1 MPGVRRNQTGMQ
13 QPADKS
19 IWWKSKWLA
28 VVELLLAVLI
38 LVGHNIFDIVP
49 LSETPFI
56 FLLGWISLRLRGQG
70 WSSVGLRRPA
80 SWRRTIL
87 IGVAAG
93 IVLQSLSTFVT
104 EPLIKLVTHQPTD
117 LSQFRPLIGN
127 LNLLVIFLLLNWTMA
142 AFGEELVYR
151 GYMMNR
157 MADLGDR
164 TRLAWA
170 ISFLAVSSLFG
181 LAHFYQGITG
191 VIDTGVTSLMLGGL
205 YFYSG
210 RNLWLPIITHGF
222 SNTVGFLM
230 IFFDL
235 VPGFGSNA

>member
-1 MPGVRRNQTGMQ
+1 VRFGSQRPAAQTISRKN
-13 QPADKS
+13 KS
-19 IWWKSKWLA
+19 LA
-28 VVELLLAVLI
+28 VVELFLAVLI

-56 FLLGWISLRLRGQG
+56 FLLGWVSLRLRGLG
-70 WSSVGLRRPA
+70 WRSVGLRKPA

-87 IGVAAG
+87 IGIFAG

-104 EPLIKLVTHQPTD
+104 EPLIKLVTHRPTD
-117 LSQFRPLIGN
+117 LSSFTNLIGN
-127 LNLLVIFLLLNWTMA
+127 GQLLVIYLLLNWTLA

-151 GYMMNR
+151 GYIINR

-170 ISFLAVSSLFG
+170 ISFLAVSCLFG
-181 LAHFYQGITG
+181 LGHFYQGPTG
-191 VIDTGVTSLMLGGL
+191 VIDTAVTSLILGGL

-210 RNLWLPIITHGF
+210 RNLWMPIITHGF
-222 SNTVGFLM
+222 SNTLGFLM
-230 IFFDL
+230 IFFDV
-235 VPGFGSNA
+235 VPGFGSHA